1 MIPRLRG
8 AFFLNTIHLYMNGA
22 HWIVDQ
28 LLRAAGELESAGGT
42 VRGFRRTVA
51 ERFAENPVSAWESA
65 FWNRGVRCGLVQL
78 NSHWFRLGSG
88 RRTAVGFFARNE
100 AGLTVGL
107 RREALTQAAAYAA
120 LVTHYGYPRSQARFE
135 SDFLDVALRDE
146 RGAVTLYAE
155 TKASDRVLDKLAGEL
170 ASGFRDGP
178 PPLVLAEGQ
187 KPPDAHQKAGHI
199 LRTRPAHFWAVSPGR
214 RLAFA
219 VRYTGPG
226 FEMTPRDDIPS
237 ALRGDWFG

>member
-1 MIPRLRG
+1 M
-8 AFFLNTIHLYMNGA
+8 YMTQTV
-22 HWIVDQ
+22 WVVDQ
-28 LLRAAGELESAGGT
+28 VLRAAGELEAAGGT

-51 ERFAENPVSAWESA
+51 ERFAETPVSAWELA
-65 FWNRGVRCGLVQL
+65 YWNRGVRCGLVRL

-88 RRTAVGFFARNE
+88 RRSSFGFFVRNE

-107 RREALTQAAAYAA
+107 RREALTQAATYAA
-120 LVTHYGYPRSQARFE
+120 LVTHYGYPRARARFE

-146 RGAVTLYAE
+146 RGEVTLYAE
-155 TKASDRVLDKLAGEL
+155 TKASDRVLDKLTAEL

-214 RLAFA
+214 RLAFS

-226 FEMTPRDDIPS
+226 FDLTLVDDIP
-237 ALRGDWFG
+237 AAPREDLFA